1 MNSTSL
7 EGYSINHANHLMM
20 QGAEAALSNHTLA
33 AARVRSDF
41 AEIRS
46 QVLGAAQVIGQL
58 AYEQAQNRQNIHELG
73 ETVDYLER
81 EHHQR
86 AAEVAENRVMLGRLE
101 QAIDRN
107 GAALDREGAALD
119 REGAALDREGAALD
133 RQDRELAS
141 LRKGVADL
149 NASLDAR
156 ETARKRKLAVT
167 QSGICALW
175 VSGMRNYVN
184 RVGNAISGWV
194 NWVHVL
200 LSKTWKTCTTKNS

>member
-101 QAIDRN
+101 QAIDR
-107 GAALDREGAALD
+107 
-119 REGAALDREGAALD
+119 EGAALD

-175 VSGMRNYVN
+175 VSGIRNYVN
-184 RVGNAISGWV
+184 RVGNAISA
-194 NWVHVL
+194 WVHWVHAL
-200 LSKTWKTCTTKNS
+200 LSKTWKKWTTKNP

>member
-1 MNSTSL
+1 MILAPCRILQFSVKKGVFFVSISPMNSTSL

-86 AAEVAENRVMLGRLE
+86 AAEVAENRVML
-101 QAIDRN
+101 
-107 GAALDREGAALD
+107 
-119 REGAALDREGAALD
+119 DREGAALD

-175 VSGMRNYVN
+175 VSVMRNYVN
-184 RVGNAISGWV
+184 R
-194 NWVHVL
+194 
-200 LSKTWKTCTTKNS
+200 

>member
-107 GAALDREGAALD
+107 GAALDRNGAALD
-119 REGAALDREGAALD
+119 REGAALDRQGAALD

-175 VSGMRNYVN
+175 VSGIRNYVN
-184 RVGNAISGWV
+184 RVGNAISA
-194 NWVHVL
+194 WVHWVHAL
-200 LSKTWKTCTTKNS
+200 LSKTWKKWTTKNP